1 MDKPDKNFHPVGFI
15 DTLAPEKIDAH
26 ATYRIDGFTYRTI
39 VNLDNEESFKKHV
52 ERDLANQI
60 AALIQEQMDV
70 FWRTLDNGDKEVE
83 ASVRILNEG
92 QWRDLEAKLFD
103 DSFTYYRYKY
113 QEAWQSKQK
122 LLQTQCGSIRRESPI
137 VLPHCN

>member
-1 MDKPDKNFHPVGFI
+1 MDKPDQNFHPIGFI

-26 ATYRIDGFTYRTI
+26 ARCVIDQFTMQHVINREGFKEHI
-39 VNLDNEESFKKHV
+39 VH
-52 ERDLANQI
+52 DLAHQI
-60 AALIQEQMDV
+60 ARLIEEQMDV
-70 FWRTLDNGDKEVE
+70 FWRTLDNGDTEVE

>member
-1 MDKPDKNFHPVGFI
+1 MDSPELTHPIGFI
-15 DTLAPEKIDAH
+15 DTLAPEKIDLH
-26 ATYRIDGFTYRTI
+26 ATYRVSQIALETIQNVDGFKEHI
-39 VNLDNEESFKKHV
+39 K
-52 ERDLANQI
+52 RDLAYQI
-60 AALIQEQMDV
+60 ALEIEKQMDV

-103 DSFTYYRYKY
+103 DSFEYYRYKY
-113 QEAWQSKQK
+113 QEAWLSKQK
-122 LLQTQCGSIRRESPI
+122 LLPTQYGSIRRANPI